1 MREMRGHQPF
11 QEAHARPS
19 HLLSS
24 PSSPSPSLAASS
36 SSLSSSTAGGCS
48 CLIIRTRQD
57 NRTPI
62 GAPMKDIPALLLA
75 QHLIREA
82 NCCMRRPIWVRRT
95 RRWME
100 AVPSRKHQHWTDRHI
115 GKNHD
120 ILHDERLVKDHRAI
134 ARGIIPG
141 GIYPP
146 GKRFA
151 VPKPASPSG
160 CQVTFTTITTI

>member
-1 MREMRGHQPF
+1 
-11 QEAHARPS
+11 
-19 HLLSS
+19 
-24 PSSPSPSLAASS
+24 
-36 SSLSSSTAGGCS
+36 
-48 CLIIRTRQD
+48 
-57 NRTPI
+57 
-62 GAPMKDIPALLLA
+62 MKDIPALLLA

-151 VPKPASPSG
+151 VPAPETSITLWVPSYIHNHYNDLNQFRTG
-160 CQVTFTTITTI
+160 GILILVDVST